1 MTEMIPR
8 ERVYSAL
15 NHKEPDRVPIS
26 FGGTL
31 ATTMTECPPEKCTCT
46 ELYKYLKLKDY
57 DMPAIGPVGNIVGNL
72 DEQVMQLMGSDL
84 RGIYPNAPDNT
95 FIAEDGYTI
104 YPFQYGMRIKKV
116 GWYDEWD
123 FINPPMKNLTTVEDI
138 DNYPYWPDTSINIME
153 GVVEKAKELNE
164 KGYFLVGDAL
174 LTYFPVNGYGFVSG
188 LEKWLSDMK
197 IRPKFYHELAGRFLE
212 TTKSFL
218 TQFYSQV
225 SQYLDGAVI
234 YDDLGT
240 QEAGLMSLSD
250 YREFYKPYQIEIIKT
265 IRKYLRPEAKIFI
278 HSCGSVYQFIPD
290 LIEIG
295 VQVLNPVQPLAADME
310 PRHLK
315 KEFGNDIAF
324 MGGFDVQYLLPL
336 GTKEEIREG
345 VKKLIQTYAPGGG
358 FIFAN
363 SINVPPETPP
373 ENIVAAFEAVEEF
386 GKYPITELE
395 GESYIEYIRGLDLG
409 DRK

>member
-1 MTEMIPR
+1 MSEMTSR
-8 ERVYSAL
+8 ERVYTAL

-46 ELYKYLKLKDY
+46 ALYKYLKLENY
-57 DMPAIGPVGNIVGNL
+57 DLPAIGPVGNIVSTL
-72 DEQVMQLMGSDL
+72 DERVMNLMGSDL
-84 RGIYPNAPDNT
+84 RGIYPNVPTDT
-95 FIAEDGYTI
+95 FIAEDGYKI

-123 FINPPMKNLTTVEDI
+123 FVNPPMKNVKTIEDI
-138 DNYPYWPDTSINIME
+138 DNYPYWPDTNTDIMQ
-153 GVVEKAKELNE
+153 GVLDKAQILHD

-174 LTYFPVNGYGFVSG
+174 LTYFPFNGYGFVSG
-188 LEKWLSDMK
+188 LEKWLSDMRM
-197 IRPKFYHELAGRFLE
+197 RPKFYHTLAQRFLE

-218 TQFYSQV
+218 TQFYSKV
-225 SQYLDGAVI
+225 GNYLDGAVI

-240 QEAGLMSLSD
+240 QEAGLMSLKD
-250 YREFYKPYQIEIIKT
+250 YREFYKPYQIEIIRT
-265 IRKYLRPEAKIFI
+265 IRKYIKPEAKIFI
-278 HSCGSVYQFIPD
+278 HSCGSIYQFIPD

-295 VQVLNPVQPLAADME
+295 VQVINPVQPLAANME
-310 PRHLK
+310 PERLK
-315 KEFGNDIAF
+315 KEFGDVLSF

-336 GTKEEIREG
+336 GTVDEVREG

-373 ENIVAAFEAVEEF
+373 ENILIEFAAAKEF
-386 GKYPITELE
+386 GKYPISKIK
-395 GESYIEYIRGLDLG
+395 GSGYIEYIRSLNLG
-409 DRK
+409 QD